1 MKMIKTKIASMIL
14 VSLLAGCSNLLSD
27 SSHIATAG
35 EFEATMASEV
45 KIYFEPPKK
54 EYTVIGLVESHGKG
68 LTEAKEKERALQAL
82 KEEAAS
88 IGAHGVIIT
97 ASNMHKLSGFDG
109 EPAGEENIINGKAIR
124 FN

>member
-1 MKMIKTKIASMIL
+1 MIL

-27 SSHIATAG
+27 SSHIVTAG
-35 EFEATMASEV
+35 EYEATMASEI
-45 KIYFEPPKK
+45 KIYFEPPKQ
-54 EYTVIGLVESHGKG
+54 EYTVIGLVESHGTG

-82 KEEAAS
+82 KAEAAS

-97 ASNMHKLSGFDG
+97 SSSMKKLSGFDG
-109 EPAGEENIINGKAIR
+109 DPAGEENIINGKAIR